1 MNSSDRYQ
9 SPSSGKTSIWKRF
22 LQFGIPLVIMLLCGG
37 IFLERWLG
45 ERSLRKEQ
53 ERSETELMVL
63 EAKATK
69 ISFDIQRRDIGL
81 FALPLAWSV
90 RKELMHGNYD
100 QIDEYFSELI
110 KIKAFGV
117 IMLVEPDGLIKVSTD
132 RKLQGTAFS
141 VLYPGME
148 IGVQKPVSYG
158 LRDGSSLFVLPVM
171 GLSGRLGTIAFMYN
185 YQPLTLSGKDQ
196 Q

>member
-22 LQFGIPLVIMLLCGG
+22 LQFGIPLVILLLCGG

-45 ERSLRKEQ
+45 ETSLLKEK
-53 ERSETELMVL
+53 ERSETELMAL
-63 EAKATK
+63 EAKVSK

-110 KIKAFGV
+110 KIRGFGV
-117 IMLVEPDGLIKVSTD
+117 IMLIEPDGMIKVSTD

-158 LRDGSSLFVLPVM
+158 LRNGSSLFVLPVM
-171 GLSGRLGTIAFMYN
+171 GLSDRLGTIAFIYN
-185 YQPLTLSGKDQ
+185 YQQLPLSGKVQ